1 MNLGWRRTVFTIISA
16 IALLYLAIANARGY
30 VPFAGTT
37 QHGSRGST
45 ILFHK

>member
-1 MNLGWRRTVFTIISA
+1 MNFTFRRILFTLVSVV
-16 IALLYLAIANARGY
+16 ALSYLAIANARGY